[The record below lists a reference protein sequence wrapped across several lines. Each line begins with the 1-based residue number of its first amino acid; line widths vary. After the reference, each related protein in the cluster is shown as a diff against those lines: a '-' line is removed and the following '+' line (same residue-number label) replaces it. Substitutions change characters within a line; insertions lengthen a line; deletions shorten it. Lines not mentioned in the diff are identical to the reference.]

1 MMAST
6 QSVAT
11 GSWDNESKLEQDHK
25 REVDQRRKWAHGE
38 AFLAPG
44 RPSKRPLKAPS
55 QR

>member
-1 MMAST
+1 MAT
-6 QSVAT
+6 QSAVT
-11 GSWDNESKLEQDHK
+11 SDWDDEYKLEQDHK

-38 AFLAPG
+38 ALLAPG